1 MGMEFPDTRRKADNS
16 YRARSAGGSV
26 HAAGLVALTEGTRMA
41 QIPTSLSIAIW
52 LTGSIWI
59 VGFIAYLGDAPGELV
74 IATLLAGLAAGGFEL
89 RNATPSRKKL
99 SSNGFFSTG
108 KSTFFRRDRSDGHRL
123 SRNLG
128 SM

>member
-16 YRARSAGGSV
+16 YRARSAGGSTR
-26 HAAGLVALTEGTRMA
+26 AAGLVALTEGIPMA

-89 RNATPSRKKL
+89 RAAT
-99 SSNGFFSTG
+99 
-108 KSTFFRRDRSDGHRL
+108 RRGGR
-123 SRNLG
+123 
-128 SM
+128 